1 MDRRVVLE
9 AAVQVYDV
17 TDRSEAVRIAV
28 AKTGEMLN
36 PDLSH
41 VEIAAPDRERPDGG
55 RRPPAFVAAGEALVA
70 LELEMLVF
78 DTEGPKHAARVARKE
93 VGGHLDGVP
102 LEVSSVEPAP
112 EADQ

>member
-17 TDRSEAVRIAV
+17 SSRDEAVRIAV

-36 PDLSH
+36 PGLSH
-41 VEIAAPDRERPDGG
+41 VEIAAPPREAPGG
-55 RRPPAFVAAGEALVA
+55 GTRPPAFLAAGEALVA
-70 LELEMLVF
+70 LELEMVAF

-93 VGGHLDGVP
+93 VGSHLDGVP
-102 LEVSSVEPAP
+102 LAVETVEPAP
-112 EADQ
+112 NTEP